1 MAFNSIIVNT
11 EINQHQ
17 VAKPYSLYMIN
28 ILINIRGGGNSL
40 NIEFNEELL
49 SANLQ

>member
-1 MAFNSIIVNT
+1 
-11 EINQHQ
+11 
-17 VAKPYSLYMIN
+17 MIK
-28 ILINIRGGGNSL
+28 ILINIRGGGGNFL

>member
-1 MAFNSIIVNT
+1 
-11 EINQHQ
+11 
-17 VAKPYSLYMIN
+17 MIK
-28 ILINIRGGGNSL
+28 ILINIRGGGNFL